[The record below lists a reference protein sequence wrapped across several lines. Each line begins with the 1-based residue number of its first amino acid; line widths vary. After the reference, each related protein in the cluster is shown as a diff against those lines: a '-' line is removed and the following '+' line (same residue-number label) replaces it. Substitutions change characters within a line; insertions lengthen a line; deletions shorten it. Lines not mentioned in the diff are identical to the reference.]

1 MIVDLMPLPY
11 KIALDIIHF
20 CVDHKI
26 DQPKCFELLE
36 ALSLLPSPVP
46 EIEWTLDL
54 PEQYLTWIILK
65 QDLT

>member
-11 KIALDIIHF
+11 KTAYDIIHF

-26 DQPKCFELLE
+26 DQPKCLEILE
-36 ALSLLPSPVP
+36 ALSVYPTPD
-46 EIEWTLDL
+46 ITWTLDL